1 MALRLLLM
9 LLVVGMLPA
18 ATRDFLTAEE
28 IDQVRAAQDPN
39 IRVQLYLKFAQ
50 QRVAQMNQLLSRDR
64 AGRTALVH
72 DLLEDY
78 TGIIEAMDTVT
89 DDALRRKVDIS
100 KGIALVTPGEREMLA
115 QLMKVEAS
123 HPSDMARYEFA
134 LKDAMDTTKDSIDL
148 FGDLGGRALEVSA
161 KDQKEEE
168 ARKAG
173 LTSEDAKRE
182 ADDKA
187 KQEKQQP
194 ARKAP
199 TLRRPSDPP
208 PRGK

>member
-1 MALRLLLM
+1 MARRLLL
-9 LLVVGMLPA
+9 LLLAAALLPG

-50 QRVAQMNQLLSRDR
+50 QRIAQINQLLSRDR

-78 TGIIEAMDTVT
+78 TGIVEAMDTVT
-89 DDALRRKVDIS
+89 DDALRRKVDIT

-115 QLMKVEAS
+115 QLMKVETSA
-123 HPSDMARYEFA
+123 PADMARYEFV
-134 LKDAMDTTKDSIDL
+134 LKDAMDVTRDSIDL
-148 FGDLGGRALEVSA
+148 YKDLGGRALEVSA
-161 KDQKEEE
+161 KDQKEED

-173 LTSEDAKRE
+173 LAPADAKRE
-182 ADDKA
+182 TDDKA
-187 KQEKQQP
+187 KQQKQEQT
-194 ARKAP
+194 RKAP
-199 TLRRPSDPP
+199 TLRRPGDPP
-208 PRGK
+208 PKGK